1 MHDLLK
7 AIILGIVEGVTEF
20 LPISSTG
27 HLVICQK
34 WLGVDLETDPF
45 WKLFAIFIQI
55 GAIASVVV
63 YFRRR
68 IMDLILGRSAPQAT
82 PLEISAGA
90 RGTSLPVAFKR
101 SHALMMIVVGSLPLA
116 IAYFANRWAEKNLE
130 SPLMI
135 AGALGIGGVLM
146 ILIEAFRP
154 AVTTAH
160 IEEMSWKQALGIG
173 LAQIV
178 AALFPGTSRSAA
190 TIMGGEIAGLS
201 RAAATEFSFYLA
213 IPAMSAACAF
223 SLIKHRAS
231 LDAGHITTL
240 IVGTVVSFLVAWGVI
255 AAFMSYIRRHSFV
268 PFAVYRIVL
277 ALVLIVIFR

>member
-101 SHALMMIVVGSLPLA
+101 SHAPIS
-116 IAYFANRWAEKNLE
+116 
-130 SPLMI
+130 
-135 AGALGIGGVLM
+135 
-146 ILIEAFRP
+146 
-154 AVTTAH
+154 
-160 IEEMSWKQALGIG
+160 
-173 LAQIV
+173 
-178 AALFPGTSRSAA
+178 
-190 TIMGGEIAGLS
+190 
-201 RAAATEFSFYLA
+201 
-213 IPAMSAACAF
+213 
-223 SLIKHRAS
+223 
-231 LDAGHITTL
+231 
-240 IVGTVVSFLVAWGVI
+240 
-255 AAFMSYIRRHSFV
+255 
-268 PFAVYRIVL
+268 
-277 ALVLIVIFR
+277 